1 MMKAW
6 SNCFCH
12 VRNIATFVGV
22 CLRLLLSWLPR
33 LDAWKWEVSWYNH
46 FHRCFTYGLNCSIAS
61 VACCT
66 SEESLQSFNL
76 FSLNKE
82 TFSQQDSHYEIQR
95 AVTKYHKLLRFSVVF
110 ILQKP
115 RHFSE
120 GDPPKGSGT
129 KVWYCRY

>member
-1 MMKAW
+1 MLK
-6 SNCFCH
+6 SSLISVKFDCCFA
-12 VRNIATFVGV
+12 VVNDSI
-22 CLRLLLSWLPR
+22 
-33 LDAWKWEVSWYNH
+33 K
-46 FHRCFTYGLNCSIAS
+46 YGLNCSVAS

-82 TFSQQDSHYEIQR
+82 TYSQQDSHYEIQR
-95 AVTKYHKLLRFSVVF
+95 AVIKYHKLLRFSVVF

-129 KVWYCRY
+129 KV

>member
-1 MMKAW
+1 MFKA
-6 SNCFCH
+6 
-12 VRNIATFVGV
+12 IIKLTTEAG
-22 CLRLLLSWLPR
+22 RLEMRGIMVQSFSSLF
-33 LDAWKWEVSWYNH
+33 K
-46 FHRCFTYGLNCSIAS
+46 YGLNCSIAS

-82 TFSQQDSHYEIQR
+82 TYSQQDSQYEIQR

-129 KVWYCRY
+129 KV